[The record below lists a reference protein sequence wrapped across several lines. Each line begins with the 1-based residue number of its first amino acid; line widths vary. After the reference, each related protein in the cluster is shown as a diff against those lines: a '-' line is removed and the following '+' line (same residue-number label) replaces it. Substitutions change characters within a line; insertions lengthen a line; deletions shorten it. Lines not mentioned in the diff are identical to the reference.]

1 MNGVL
6 LNCRSFFELMKKLNL
21 VLVTTVFLFLF
32 SCKNKSENNSA
43 TAESTTNLPN
53 YGNVDLTKV
62 FASGD
67 FSLVDKDYAVNYI
80 DQYYKKVWERGNLS
94 GSFLVAQGDQI
105 LYENYRGFAREG
117 NQNPIDKNTPLHVAS
132 VSKTLTAMAMMKLI
146 EAGKIKLTDHLTQF
160 FPGFPYPN
168 VTVQTLLDQRSGL
181 PKYEYFITKIQ
192 PAPAELSKTYIT
204 NQDVLNM
211 IIKYKPELARDT
223 DTGFMYC
230 NTNFALLALL
240 IEKVT
245 KTPFP
250 QAMKEMVFAPLKMT
264 NTYIFQEKD
273 IPTASQSF
281 YFGGNKLYP
290 LDRLDLI
297 YGDKNVYTTPRDL
310 FNFSKAM
317 FSKDFLKPELMQMV
331 FAPYSNEK
339 AGQNNY
345 GLGFRMKIFDN
356 GEKLTYHN
364 GWWHGT
370 NSVFAH
376 LLKSKVTIIAIGNKY
391 SGRVYSALALS
402 GLFEDFPPQKDK
414 LHSIMNDNQDT
425 LKTGTE
431 VFGE

>member
-1 MNGVL
+1 
-6 LNCRSFFELMKKLNL
+6 MKKFTF
-21 VLVTTVFLFLF
+21 VLVATLFLFFF
-32 SCKNKSENNSA
+32 SCKNKSENKDFLTENS
-43 TAESTTNLPN
+43 TDLPN
-53 YGNVDLTKV
+53 YSNVDLGKV
-62 FASGD
+62 FSPQDGILSNKD
-67 FSLVDKDYAVNYI
+67 FIINYI
-80 DQYYKKVWERGNLS
+80 DQYYKKVWEGSDLS
-94 GSFLVAQGDQI
+94 GGLLVAKGNDI
-105 LYENYRGFAREG
+105 LFENYRGFGREG
-117 NQNPIDKNTPLHVAS
+117 KQMPIDKNTPLHVAS
-132 VSKTLTAMAMMKLI
+132 VSKTLTAMAMLKLV
-146 EAGKIKLTDHLTQF
+146 EAGKIKLSDHLTQF

-192 PAPAELSKTYIT
+192 PAPAELSKKYIT
-204 NQDVLNM
+204 NHDILNM

-250 QAMKEMVFAPLKMT
+250 QAMQEMIFTPLKMK
-264 NTYIFQEKD
+264 NSFIFQEKD
-273 IPTASQSF
+273 VITAAQSF
-281 YFGGNKLYP
+281 YYGGNRLYP

-317 FSKDFLKPELMQMV
+317 YSKDFLKPELMQMV

-376 LLKSKVTIIAIGNKY
+376 LLKSKVTIVAIGNKY
-391 SGRVYSALALS
+391 SGKVYSALALS

-414 LHSIMNDNQDT
+414 LNHIMNDNKDS

>member
-1 MNGVL
+1 
-6 LNCRSFFELMKKLNL
+6 MKKFSS
-21 VLVTTVFLFLF
+21 VFIISLFVFIL
-32 SCKNKSENNSA
+32 SCKNNSENK
-43 TAESTTNLPN
+43 ESLTENTTNLPN
-53 YGNVDLTKV
+53 YGNVDLGKV
-62 FASGD
+62 FSPQDGVLSNKD
-67 FSLVDKDYAVNYI
+67 FIINYI
-80 DQYYKKVWERGNLS
+80 DQYYKKVWEGSDLS
-94 GSFLVAQGDQI
+94 GGILVAKGNDI
-105 LYENYRGFAREG
+105 LFENYRGFAREG

-132 VSKTLTAMAMMKLI
+132 VSKTLTAMAMLKLV
-146 EAGKIKLTDHLTQF
+146 EAGKIKLSDPLTQY

-211 IIKYKPELARDT
+211 LVKYKPDLARET

-250 QAMKEMVFAPLKMT
+250 QAMKEMVFTPLKMT
-264 NTYIFQEKD
+264 NSFIFQEKD

-281 YFGGNKLYP
+281 YYGGNRLYP

-310 FNFSKAM
+310 YAFSKAM
-317 FSKDFLKPELMQMV
+317 FSKDFLKPELKAMI
-331 FAPYSNEK
+331 FEPYSNEK

-376 LLKSKVTIIAIGNKY
+376 LLKSKVTIVAIGNKY
-391 SGRVYSALALS
+391 SGKVYSALALS

-414 LHSIMNDNQDT
+414 LNHIMNDNKDT

>member
-1 MNGVL
+1 
-6 LNCRSFFELMKKLNL
+6 MKKLTF
-21 VLVTTVFLFLF
+21 VLAATIFLFFL
-32 SCKNKSENNSA
+32 SCKNKSENKESLNENS
-43 TAESTTNLPN
+43 TNLPN
-53 YGNVDLTKV
+53 YSNVDLGKV
-62 FASGD
+62 FSPEDGVLSNKV
-67 FSLVDKDYAVNYI
+67 FITNYI
-80 DQYYKKVWERGNLS
+80 DQYYKKVWEGSDLS
-94 GSFLVAQGDQI
+94 GGILVAKGNDI
-105 LYENYRGFAREG
+105 LFENYRGFGREG
-117 NQNPIDKNTPLHVAS
+117 NQMPIDKNTPLHVAS
-132 VSKTLTAMAMMKLI
+132 VSKTLTAMAMLKLV
-146 EAGKIKLTDHLTQF
+146 EAGKIKLSDHLTQL

-192 PAPAELSKTYIT
+192 PAPAELSKKYIT
-204 NQDVLNM
+204 NQDILNM
-211 IIKYKPELARDT
+211 IIKYKPDLARET

-250 QAMKEMVFAPLKMT
+250 QAMQEMVFTPLKMT

-273 IPTASQSF
+273 IPTATQSF
-281 YFGGNKLYP
+281 YYGGNRLYP

-310 FNFSKAM
+310 FAFSKAM
-317 FSKDFLKPELMQMV
+317 FSKDFLKPELKDMI

-364 GWWHGT
+364 GWWHGS

-376 LLKSKVTIIAIGNKY
+376 LLKSKVTIVAIGNKY
-391 SGRVYSALALS
+391 SAKVYSALALS

-414 LHSIMNDNQDT
+414 LNHIMNDNKDT

>member
-1 MNGVL
+1 
-6 LNCRSFFELMKKLNL
+6 MKKFSS
-21 VLVTTVFLFLF
+21 VFIISLFVFIL
-32 SCKNKSENNSA
+32 SCKNNSENK
-43 TAESTTNLPN
+43 ESLTENTTNLPN
-53 YGNVDLTKV
+53 YGNVDLGKV
-62 FASGD
+62 FSPQDGVLSNKD
-67 FSLVDKDYAVNYI
+67 FIINYI
-80 DQYYKKVWERGNLS
+80 DQYYKKVWERGDLS
-94 GSFLVAQGDQI
+94 GGILVAKGNDI
-105 LYENYRGFAREG
+105 LFENYRGFAREG

-132 VSKTLTAMAMMKLI
+132 VSKTLTAMAMLKLV
-146 EAGKIKLTDHLTQF
+146 EAGKIKLSDPLTQY

-211 IIKYKPELARDT
+211 LVKYKPDLARET

-250 QAMKEMVFAPLKMT
+250 QAMKEMVFTPLKMT
-264 NTYIFQEKD
+264 NSFIFQEKD

-281 YFGGNKLYP
+281 YYGGNRLYP

-310 FNFSKAM
+310 YAFSKAM
-317 FSKDFLKPELMQMV
+317 FSKDFLKPELKAMI
-331 FAPYSNEK
+331 FEPYSNEK

-376 LLKSKVTIIAIGNKY
+376 LLKSKVTIVAIGNKY
-391 SGRVYSALALS
+391 SGKVYSALALS

-414 LHSIMNDNQDT
+414 LNHIMNDNKDT

>member
-1 MNGVL
+1 
-6 LNCRSFFELMKKLNL
+6 MKKLTF
-21 VLVTTVFLFLF
+21 VLAATLFLFLF
-32 SCKNKSENNSA
+32 SCKNKSENKESLTENS
-43 TAESTTNLPN
+43 TNLPN
-53 YGNVDLTKV
+53 YGNVDLGKV
-62 FASGD
+62 FSPEDAVLSNKD
-67 FSLVDKDYAVNYI
+67 FITNYI
-80 DQYYKKVWERGNLS
+80 DQYYKKVWESGDLS
-94 GSFLVAQGDQI
+94 GGILVAKGNEI
-105 LYENYRGFAREG
+105 LFENYRGFAREG

-132 VSKTLTAMAMMKLI
+132 VSKTLTAMAMLKLV
-146 EAGKIKLTDHLTQF
+146 EARKIKLSDHLTQF

-211 IIKYKPELARDT
+211 LVKYKPDLARET

-245 KTPFP
+245 KTSFP
-250 QAMKEMVFAPLKMT
+250 QAMKEMIFNPLKMT
-264 NTYIFQEKD
+264 NSYIFQEKD
-273 IPTASQSF
+273 IPTAAQSF
-281 YFGGNKLYP
+281 YYGGNRLYP

-310 FNFSKAM
+310 YAFSKAM
-317 FSKDFLKPELMQMV
+317 FSKDFLKPELKAMI
-331 FAPYSNEK
+331 FEPYSNEK

-376 LLKSKVTIIAIGNKY
+376 LLKSKVTIVAIGNKY
-391 SGRVYSALALS
+391 SGKVYTALALA
-402 GLFEDFPPQKDK
+402 GLFEDFPTQKDK
-414 LHSIMNDNQDT
+414 LIHIMNDNKDT

>member
-1 MNGVL
+1 
-6 LNCRSFFELMKKLNL
+6 MKKLTF
-21 VLVTTVFLFLF
+21 VLAATLFLFLF
-32 SCKNKSENNSA
+32 SCKNKSENK
-43 TAESTTNLPN
+43 ESLTENNTNLPN
-53 YGNVDLTKV
+53 YGNVDLGKV
-62 FASGD
+62 FSPQDGVLSNKD
-67 FSLVDKDYAVNYI
+67 FVINYI
-80 DQYYKKVWERGNLS
+80 DQYYKKVWEGSDLS
-94 GSFLVAQGDQI
+94 GGILVAKGNDI
-105 LYENYRGFAREG
+105 LFENYRGFGREG
-117 NQNPIDKNTPLHVAS
+117 NQMPIDKNTPLHVAS
-132 VSKTLTAMAMMKLI
+132 VSKTLTAMAMLKLV
-146 EAGKIKLTDHLTQF
+146 EAGKIKLSDRLTQF

-245 KTPFP
+245 KTSFP
-250 QAMKEMVFAPLKMT
+250 QAMQEMVFTPLKMT

-273 IPTASQSF
+273 IPTAAQSF
-281 YFGGNKLYP
+281 YYGGNRLYP

-310 FNFSKAM
+310 YTFSKAM
-317 FSKDFLKPELMQMV
+317 FSKDFLKPELKDMI

-376 LLKSKVTIIAIGNKY
+376 LLKSKVTIVAIGNKY
-391 SGRVYSALALS
+391 SGKVYSALALS

-414 LHSIMNDNQDT
+414 LNHIMNDNKDT

>member
-1 MNGVL
+1 
-6 LNCRSFFELMKKLNL
+6 MKKFSS
-21 VLVTTVFLFLF
+21 VFIISLFVFIL
-32 SCKNKSENNSA
+32 SCKNNSENK
-43 TAESTTNLPN
+43 ESLTENTTNLPN
-53 YGNVDLTKV
+53 YGNVDLGKV
-62 FASGD
+62 FSPQDGVLSNKD
-67 FSLVDKDYAVNYI
+67 FIINYI
-80 DQYYKKVWERGNLS
+80 DQYYKKVWEGSDLS
-94 GSFLVAQGDQI
+94 GGILVAKGNDI
-105 LYENYRGFAREG
+105 LFENYRGFAREG

-132 VSKTLTAMAMMKLI
+132 VSKTLTAMAMLKLV
-146 EAGKIKLTDHLTQF
+146 EAGKIKLSDPLTQY

-211 IIKYKPELARDT
+211 LVKYKPDLARET

-250 QAMKEMVFAPLKMT
+250 QAMKEMVFTPLKMT

-281 YFGGNKLYP
+281 YYGGNRLYP

-310 FNFSKAM
+310 YAFSKAM
-317 FSKDFLKPELMQMV
+317 FSKDFLKPELKARI
-331 FAPYSNEK
+331 FEPYSNEK

-376 LLKSKVTIIAIGNKY
+376 LLKSKVTIVAIGNKY
-391 SGRVYSALALS
+391 SGKVYSALALS
-402 GLFEDFPPQKDK
+402 GLFEDFQPQKDK
-414 LHSIMNDNQDT
+414 LNHIMNDNKDT

>member
-1 MNGVL
+1 
-6 LNCRSFFELMKKLNL
+6 MKKLSFAL
-21 VLVTTVFLFLF
+21 ISALFF
-32 SCKNKSENNSA
+32 GVISCQKKEEKQSEPVYTS
-43 TAESTTNLPN
+43 NLPN
-53 YGNVDLTKV
+53 YGKVDLNTV
-62 FASGD
+62 FNDEDRMLS
-67 FSLVDKDYAVNYI
+67 DKNTITQYI
-80 DQYYKKVWERGNLS
+80 DQYYQKVWEKGNLS
-94 GSFLVAQGDQI
+94 GGILVAKGDDI
-105 LYENYRGFAREG
+105 LYENYRGFGREG
-117 NQNPIDKNTPLHVAS
+117 NQMPIDKNTPLHVAS
-132 VSKTLTAMAMMKLI
+132 VSKTMTAMAMMKLI
-146 EAGKIKLTDHLTQF
+146 EAGKIKLSDHLTQF

-181 PKYEYFITKIQ
+181 PKYEYFITKIKPQ
-192 PAPAELSKTYIT
+192 PAELSKTFIT

-211 IIKYKPELARDT
+211 IIKYKPDLARDT

-245 KTPFP
+245 NTPFP
-250 QAMKEMVFAPLKMT
+250 KAMEEMVFAPLKMK

-317 FSKDFLKPELMQMV
+317 FSKDFLKPELMKMV
-331 FAPYSNEK
+331 FEPYSNEK
-339 AGQNNY
+339 FGMNNY

-364 GWWHGT
+364 GWWHGS

-376 LLKSKVTIIAIGNKY
+376 LLKSKVTIVAIGNKY
-391 SGRVYSALALS
+391 SGRVYTALALS
-402 GLFEDFPPQKDK
+402 GLFEDFPQQKAK
-414 LHSIMNDNQDT
+414 LHTVMNDNKDS
-425 LKTGTE
+425 LNGGNE

>member
-1 MNGVL
+1 
-6 LNCRSFFELMKKLNL
+6 MKKLTFL
-21 VLVTTVFLFLF
+21 LTALLYLFLF
-32 SCKNKSENNSA
+32 SCKKQSESDGSLKENQ
-43 TAESTTNLPN
+43 TDLPN
-53 YGNVDLTKV
+53 YGNVNLGKV
-62 FASGD
+62 FSPEDGSLSNKD
-67 FSLVDKDYAVNYI
+67 FIINYI
-80 DQYYKKVWERGNLS
+80 NQYYKKVWEGGDLS
-94 GSFLVAQGDQI
+94 GGILVAKGNDI
-105 LYENYRGFAREG
+105 LFESYRGFAREN
-117 NQNPIDKNTPLHVAS
+117 NQMPIDKNVPLHVAS
-132 VSKTLTAMAMMKLI
+132 VSKTLTAMAMLKLV
-146 EAGKIKLTDHLTQF
+146 EAGKIKLSDNLTQY

-211 IIKYKPELARDT
+211 IVKYKPDLARDT

-240 IEKVT
+240 IEKIT
-245 KTPFP
+245 KMPFP
-250 QAMKEMVFAPLKMT
+250 QAMNEMVFAPLKMT
-264 NTYIFQEKD
+264 NSYIFQEKD
-273 IPTASQSF
+273 IPTAAQSF
-281 YFGGNKLYP
+281 YYGGNRLYP

-297 YGDKNVYTTPRDL
+297 YGDKSVYTTPRDL
-310 FNFSKAM
+310 LSFSKAM

-331 FAPYSNEK
+331 FEPYSNEK

-376 LLKSKVTIIAIGNKY
+376 LLKSKVTIVAIGNKY
-391 SGRVYSALALS
+391 SGKVYTALALS
-402 GLFEDFPPQKDK
+402 GLFEDFPQQKDK
-414 LHSIMNDNQDT
+414 LHSIMQDNKDT

>member
-1 MNGVL
+1 
-6 LNCRSFFELMKKLNL
+6 MKKLTF
-21 VLVTTVFLFLF
+21 VLAATLFLFLF
-32 SCKNKSENNSA
+32 SCKNKSENKESVTDNS
-43 TAESTTNLPN
+43 TNLPN
-53 YGNVDLTKV
+53 YGNVDLGKV
-62 FASGD
+62 FSPQDAVLSNKD
-67 FSLVDKDYAVNYI
+67 FIVNYI
-80 DQYYKKVWERGNLS
+80 DQYYKKVWEGSDLS
-94 GSFLVAQGDQI
+94 GGILVAKGNDI
-105 LYENYRGFAREG
+105 LFESYRGFAREG
-117 NQNPIDKNTPLHVAS
+117 NQMPIDKNTPLHVAS
-132 VSKTLTAMAMMKLI
+132 VSKTLTAMAMLKLV
-146 EAGKIKLTDHLTQF
+146 EAGKIKLSDHLTQH
-160 FPGFPYPN
+160 FPGFPYPD

-192 PAPAELSKTYIT
+192 PAPAELTKTYIT

-211 IIKYKPELARDT
+211 IIKYKPDLARDT

-240 IEKVT
+240 IEKIT

-250 QAMKEMVFAPLKMT
+250 QAMNEMVFTPLKMS

-273 IPTASQSF
+273 IPTAAQSF
-281 YFGGNKLYP
+281 YYGGKKLYP

-310 FNFSKAM
+310 YSFSKAL

-376 LLKSKVTIIAIGNKY
+376 LLKSKVTIVAIGNRY
-391 SGRVYSALALS
+391 SGKVYSALALS

-414 LHSIMNDNQDT
+414 LHHLMNDNKDT
-425 LKTGTE
+425 LKSGTE

>member
-1 MNGVL
+1 
-6 LNCRSFFELMKKLNL
+6 MKKLTPVFIISL
-21 VLVTTVFLFLF
+21 FLFIF
-32 SCKNKSENNSA
+32 SCKNKSENK
-43 TAESTTNLPN
+43 ESLTENTTNLPN
-53 YGNVDLTKV
+53 YGNVDLGKV
-62 FASGD
+62 FSPQDGVLSNKD
-67 FSLVDKDYAVNYI
+67 FIINYI

-94 GSFLVAQGDQI
+94 GGILVAKGNDI
-105 LYENYRGFAREG
+105 LFENYRGFAREG

-132 VSKTLTAMAMMKLI
+132 VSKTLTAMAMLKLV
-146 EAGKIKLTDHLTQF
+146 EAGKIKLSDPLTKY

-211 IIKYKPELARDT
+211 LIKYKPDLARET

-240 IEKVT
+240 IEEIT

-250 QAMKEMVFAPLKMT
+250 QAMKEMVFTPLKMT

-281 YFGGNKLYP
+281 YYGGNKLYP

-310 FNFSKAM
+310 YAFSKAI
-317 FSKDFLKPELMQMV
+317 FSKDFLKPELKAMI
-331 FAPYSNEK
+331 FEPYSNEK

-376 LLKSKVTIIAIGNKY
+376 LLKSKVTIVAIGNKY
-391 SGRVYSALALS
+391 SGKVYSALALS

-414 LHSIMNDNQDT
+414 LNHIMNDNKDT